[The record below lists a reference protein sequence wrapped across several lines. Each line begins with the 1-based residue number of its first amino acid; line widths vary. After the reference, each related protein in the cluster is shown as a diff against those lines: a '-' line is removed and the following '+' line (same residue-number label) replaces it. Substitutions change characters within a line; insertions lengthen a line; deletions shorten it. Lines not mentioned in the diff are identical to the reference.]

1 MIIAIANSK
10 GGVGK
15 STLAVHLAAWLHEQ
29 GHSVTLAD
37 CDTQQ
42 SSSEW
47 IHEAIPEVKTV
58 RLANPNEILN
68 ELPALGQETDF
79 VVADGPGSNTEISRA
94 LLLRADLAIVPCK
107 ASMLEVRSL
116 AQATSVLRQ
125 AQEIRGGQPEA
136 VIVLSMVGKK
146 YRLTEDMK
154 EAATALG
161 LPRAK
166 TPIILRQV

>member
-1 MIIAIANSK
+1 
-10 GGVGK
+10 
-15 STLAVHLAAWLHEQ
+15 
-29 GHSVTLAD
+29 
-37 CDTQQ
+37 
-42 SSSEW
+42 
-47 IHEAIPEVKTV
+47 
-58 RLANPNEILN
+58 
-68 ELPALGQETDF
+68 
-79 VVADGPGSNTEISRA
+79 
-94 LLLRADLAIVPCK
+94 
-107 ASMLEVRSL
+107 MLEVRSL

-166 TPIILRQV
+166 TPIIMAG